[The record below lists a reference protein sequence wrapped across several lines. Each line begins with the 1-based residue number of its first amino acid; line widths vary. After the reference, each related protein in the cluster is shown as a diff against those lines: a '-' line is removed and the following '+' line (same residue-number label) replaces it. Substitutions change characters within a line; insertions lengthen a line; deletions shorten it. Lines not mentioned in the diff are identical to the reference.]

1 MKIGKYDISKKN
13 MIIIGGIILAFVIG
27 IILLTKN
34 DGKIFYNPDANI
46 KIVKSEASQIEFE
59 DYKTNEFSIKKPK
72 GWKVDTLGDY
82 IHYTIKVYDP
92 NNPTYQFFLNMK
104 TEGYN
109 KSEDAKRWQQK
120 YYPND
125 MFAKTSVI
133 ASKDTEG
140 FYKIF
145 NDLGTLNNSASF
157 TFPTL
162 TDFTVI
168 ENLGKG
174 PLGGDMLR
182 ATFKDANGKDGEGIF
197 TAYVYDVGPYYVSE
211 NIISG
216 KQIDIQYLNVYDTI
230 FITTP
235 KDKFIDWE
243 DTLNTICS
251 SLEFTDT
258 FINGFN
264 KEQDAVMNNF
274 QKIRA
279 IGNEI
284 SDGIMDS
291 WNKRSTSFDIMSQKQ
306 SDATLGYERVY
317 DTIFITT
324 PKDEFIDWEDT
335 LNTICSSLSFT
346 DTFINGFNNEQDA
359 VMKNFQQI
367 RAIGNEI
374 SDGIMDSWNKRNTSF
389 DIMSQKQSDATLGYE
404 RVYDTKT
411 NEIYKAYNGFNDE
424 YDGER
429 YKPVTDDMYLQKTSG
444 YIEK

>member
-13 MIIIGGIILAFVIG
+13 MIIIGVIILVFVIG
-27 IILLTKN
+27 VILLTKK

-104 TEGYN
+104 SEEYN
-109 KSEDAKRWQQK
+109 KSEDAKKKKKK
-120 YYPND
+120 YYPNNI
-125 MFAKTSVI
+125 FAKTSVI

-182 ATFKDANGKDGEGIF
+182 ASFKDANGKDGEGIF

-235 KDKFIDWE
+235 KDELIDWQ

-251 SLEFTDT
+251 SLEFTDS

-274 QKIRA
+274 QK
-279 IGNEI
+279 
-284 SDGIMDS
+284 
-291 WNKRSTSFDIMSQKQ
+291 
-306 SDATLGYERVY
+306 
-317 DTIFITT
+317 
-324 PKDEFIDWEDT
+324 
-335 LNTICSSLSFT
+335 
-346 DTFINGFNNEQDA
+346 
-359 VMKNFQQI
+359 I

-404 RVYDTKT
+404 RVYDTET
-411 NEIYKAYNGFNDE
+411 NEVYKAYNGFTDN

-429 YKPVTDDMYLQKTSG
+429 YKPITDDMYLKKTSG
-444 YIEK
+444 TIEK